1 MGPKIEEF
9 EADIPPRDQGCA
21 KVALHQTADPFR
33 TLDIDRLIEAEFL
46 GQGGADFGIFAD
58 HHVDNIAR
66 QQLHDGE
73 DKHRQ
78 HE

>member
-1 MGPKIEEF
+1 M
-9 EADIPPRDQGCA
+9 
-21 KVALHQTADPFR
+21 ADPFR
-33 TLDIDRLIEAEFL
+33 TLDIDLLIEAEFL
-46 GQGGADFGIFAD
+46 SQGGTGFGIFAD
-58 HHVDNIAR
+58 HHVNNIDW